1 MIVPL
6 TPVRFLYRGMDLFGH
21 KVGIISGEKRLTY
34 GQFGERCER
43 LASGLRAL
51 GIKPGDRVAYLSFN
65 NHQLL
70 EGYYGVVMA
79 GAIVMPLN
87 VRLTPAELTGIL
99 NHSGARV
106 LIFEND
112 FAPLIDALRKACH
125 SIEHFV
131 TVDEKIPSADMTY
144 EEVIAGGRANRVDY
158 TTIDENSI
166 AELFYTSGS
175 TGTPK
180 GVMLSHRTLYLHGL
194 SVATTYNP
202 DEDSVELHTIPL
214 FHANGWGRPQT
225 ATMLGLKQVMV
236 RRFEPGI
243 VFRLIQEERAT
254 SMALVPTM
262 ANAVL
267 NAPDL
272 GQYDCSTMRRIFIGG
287 AAASAELIDRME
299 RAFHCRVMGG
309 YGLTETAPVAT
320 SAHDKS
326 TVTYKDDADRIHH
339 RSM

>member
-6 TPVRFLYRGMDLFGH
+6 TPIRCLYRGVDLYGK
-21 KVGIISGEKRLTY
+21 KVGIVSGESRFTY
-34 GQFGERCER
+34 AEFGERCER
-43 LASGLRAL
+43 LAAGLL
-51 GIKPGDRVAYLSFN
+51 GQGINPGDRVAYLSFN

-70 EGYYGVVMA
+70 EGYFAVPLIRG
-79 GAIVMPLN
+79 IVMPLN
-87 VRLTPAELTGIL
+87 VRLNAQELMEIL
-99 NHSGARV
+99 NHSGARM

-112 FAPLIDALRKACH
+112 FGRLVDAFRTACPR
-125 SIEHFV
+125 IERFV
-131 TVDEKIPSADMTY
+131 CMGPKIPPAHLTY
-144 EEVIAGGRANRVDY
+144 EDLLSSGR
-158 TTIDENSI
+158 IDRPDLFSFQENEI

-180 GVMLSHRTLYLHGL
+180 GVMLSHRTLYLHAL
-194 SVATTYNP
+194 SACCSIDQHDYF
-202 DEDSVELHTIPL
+202 VELHTIPL

-225 ATMLGLKQVMV
+225 ATMNGIKQVMV
-236 RRFEPGI
+236 RRFEPTG

-299 RAFHCRVMGG
+299 RAFHCQVLGG
-309 YGLTETAPVAT
+309 YGL
-320 SAHDKS
+320 
-326 TVTYKDDADRIHH
+326 
-339 RSM
+339 